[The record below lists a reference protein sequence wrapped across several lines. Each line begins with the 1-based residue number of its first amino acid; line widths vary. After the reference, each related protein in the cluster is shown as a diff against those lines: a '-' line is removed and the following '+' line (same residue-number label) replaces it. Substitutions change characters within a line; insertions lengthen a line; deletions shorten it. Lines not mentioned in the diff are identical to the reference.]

1 MVVENKVNST
11 KKTARF
17 VGALFLIAMVASLVG
32 GIGFLESVLGA
43 PDYLTAVAENETQVM
58 IGVLLELTNGVAVVG
73 IGVLM
78 FPFLRIQSENT
89 ARGYVAFRVLE
100 SAFICIAAVIPLSI
114 LTLSQ
119 AYVSAGAADASY
131 FQTLGTLV
139 IAERAHVADLLIP
152 LFFSISALLLYYSLY
167 RSKLVPRFISVWGLI
182 AVVLIIILNLLLT
195 LNLADIPMVFG
206 LLLALPIMLN
216 EIFLAI
222 WLIVKGFD
230 FTSVASES
238 V

>member
-1 MVVENKVNST
+1 MTTKEKVNST
-11 KKTARF
+11 QKTAKF

-32 GIGFLESVLGA
+32 GVGFLESVLGA
-43 PDYLTAVAENETQVM
+43 ADYLTAVSENETQVM

-78 FPFLRIQSENT
+78 FPFLRMQNENT

-100 SAFICIAAVIPLSI
+100 SAFICVAAVIPLSI
-114 LTLSQ
+114 VTLSQ
-119 AYVSAGAADASY
+119 AYVSAGPADASY
-131 FQTLGTLV
+131 FQTLGSLL

-152 LFFSISALLLYYSLY
+152 LFFSLSALLLYYSLY

-182 AVVLIIILNLLLT
+182 AVALIISLNLLLISDLAEIT
-195 LNLADIPMVFG
+195 LTLG
-206 LLLALPIMLN
+206 LVLALPIMLN

-230 FTSVASES
+230 LGVIAFDN
-238 V
+238 